1 MSGLFC
7 TRRRGTARPVTL
19 RPRPCVPAQHP
30 AGFTGLSGGGR
41 RGRAGTFRGER
52 RAATRG
58 LTCWFHQC
66 APTKPAKC
74 PNCNVSTSRAP
85 PAIPPLLLGTPLPP
99 RAARPQG
106 AAPAPDW
113 FASTCFPVGLPIRW
127 SPRPLLTPRLFL
139 FWNGGSG
146 RDRLSSR
153 CSLWASDCGW
163 SGQGHGRFSHLLLSL
178 FAQMP
183 LSCS

>member
-7 TRRRGTARPVTL
+7 TRRRGTARLVTL

-41 RGRAGTFRGER
+41 RARAGTFRGER

-74 PNCNVSTSRAP
+74 PNCSVSTSRAP
-85 PAIPPLLLGTPLPP
+85 PAIPPLLLDTPLLA
-99 RAARPQG
+99 RAAG
-106 AAPAPDW
+106 
-113 FASTCFPVGLPIRW
+113 
-127 SPRPLLTPRLFL
+127 
-139 FWNGGSG
+139 GGS
-146 RDRLSSR
+146 RARLVREHVLSR
-153 CSLWASDCGW
+153 WPPDSLVSEAAAHAPPLPFLECRKRPRSAVVT
-163 SGQGHGRFSHLLLSL
+163 QFLLSL
-178 FAQMP
+178 GLWLVWP
-183 LSCS
+183 RSWKILSPAYVSLRADASLL